1 MLSELPSGSCQV
13 TLRKVPWP
21 NFQRRSQSV
30 IPAIEKTKQRENRD
44 NLHYLVFIEV
54 TSQFGELG
62 IPNSIWHLAGGL
74 REAQGRAFGFTELR
88 ALRELP

>member
-1 MLSELPSGSCQV
+1 MLSELPSDGSQV
-13 TLRKVPWP
+13 TFRKVPWP

-54 TSQFGELG
+54 TSQFDELG
-62 IPNSIWHLAGGL
+62 IPNGIWHLAGGL
-74 REAQGRAFGFTELR
+74 REAQGRAFGLTELW
-88 ALRELP
+88 ALRELR

>member
-1 MLSELPSGSCQV
+1 VLSELPSGGCQV

-21 NFQRRSQSV
+21 NFQRRSQGV
-30 IPAIEKTKQRENRD
+30 IPPIEKTKQRQNRD
-44 NLHYLVFIEV
+44 NLQYLVFIEV
-54 TSQFGELG
+54 TSQFGRLG

-74 REAQGRAFGFTELR
+74 REAQGRAFGLTELW